1 MVIITDVSFSNLHAD
16 FKLGFL
22 LVVAAALL
30 EVGSSDTFRAVAA
43 SGWLGLTPEQSG
55 LPTVLSGLG
64 ALFVVVAA
72 IWVDRRPPDRMMA
85 AGAGVLALGL
95 FLTTLSH
102 SFGFGLVV
110 TGMFLAASGG
120 AFVGSLIFYAVAVKG
135 YTRYKGALIGALGL
149 VFTGSGIFGIGVGV
163 DGGWANVPIIGL
175 LVLPVLAGGTLLFLL
190 LPRWFS
196 ANYGPGPTLIEI
208 IVVPGAKFQI
218 AWVAAVYL
226 VASMIIGSGTTHLWY
241 IIRTPVRSIS
251 YEPEFGYQAIG
262 LGFGIGALLWGAAS
276 DFIPVRWLLIALAVL
291 SLPAAACLWLLDD
304 PAVGALFLSLV
315 RGGLVSLPW
324 VLMAESLPANH
335 FAKLALVL
343 AWVVGSL
350 GGSLGSLYWGLDLY
364 VWGVDSF
371 FLIILVEVGVLAAV
385 VALRPRVPQTGS

>member
-16 FKLGFL
+16 FKLGLL

-43 SGWLGLTPEQSG
+43 SGWLGLTLEQSG
-55 LPTVLSGLG
+55 LPSVLRGLG

-72 IWVDRRPPDRMMA
+72 IWVDRRPPHRMMA
-85 AGAGVLALGL
+85 AGAGVLALGFL
-95 FLTTLSH
+95 LTTLSH

-135 YTRYKGALIGALGL
+135 YTRYKGALVGALGL
-149 VFTGSGIFGIGVGV
+149 VFTVSGIFGIGVGV
-163 DGGWANVPIIGL
+163 DGGWANVRLIGL

-196 ANYGPGPTLIEI
+196 ANYGPGPTLIET

-226 VASMIIGSGTTHLWY
+226 VASMIISSGTVHLRY
-241 IIRTPVRSIS
+241 IIQATAPIS
-251 YEPEFGYQAIG
+251 YELEFGYQAIG

-350 GGSLGSLYWGLDLY
+350 GGSLGSLYWGLHLY

-371 FLIILVEVGVLAAV
+371 FLIILVEVGVLGAV